1 MNLEISFF
9 FQMMIHVK
17 NQFGQAIVAALVAVL
32 QTVRPKSLEFTSS
45 VDVIIVMGVVNV
57 WMAVMVCNH

>member
-1 MNLEISFF
+1 MNLEISF

-17 NQFGQAIVAALVAVL
+17 NQFGQAIVAALVAVRP
-32 QTVRPKSLEFTSS
+32 TVRPKSLEFTSS
-45 VDVIIVMGVVNV
+45 VDVIIVMGVVNA